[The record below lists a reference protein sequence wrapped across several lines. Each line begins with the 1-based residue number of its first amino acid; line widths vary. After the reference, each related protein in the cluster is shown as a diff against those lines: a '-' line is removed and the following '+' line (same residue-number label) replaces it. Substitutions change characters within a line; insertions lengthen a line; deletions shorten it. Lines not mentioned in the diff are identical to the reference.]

1 MGALQELTE
10 VSRTLTNSHVD
21 AWKRDGKKVVGFVC
35 SYMPEEVLH
44 ALDILPF
51 RITGKGVQ
59 DTSHADS
66 YLTRVNCSFA
76 RSCLELGFTGE
87 YDFLDGA
94 IWNNGCDHIRRCY
107 DNWKAKIPLPFM
119 YMLPVP
125 HKISSHARE
134 RYREEVLEFVQ
145 AVEEHFGAKLD
156 SQKLVDA
163 ISLHNETRS
172 LLRKLY
178 DLRASGS
185 PPFTGAE
192 VLSVLSAGY
201 AMPRTEYNRLLR
213 QLLEE
218 AKPAGDEGSGGQIR
232 LLVAGSLMDDIDFV
246 TNVEDLGAIVVT
258 DALCFGTKSFW
269 NLTDESGDPL
279 ESLID
284 RYYEHPPCPRMT
296 GAYPERLAFL
306 REQIERADVRGVILQ
321 HIKFCDL
328 HGTDNALLKRD
339 LENDGTPV
347 MELERQYGPLADA
360 GRIRTRVQAFLERIG
375 A

>member
-1 MGALQELTE
+1 
-10 VSRTLTNSHVD
+10 
-21 AWKRDGKKVVGFVC
+21 
-35 SYMPEEVLH
+35 
-44 ALDILPF
+44 
-51 RITGKGVQ
+51 
-59 DTSHADS
+59 
-66 YLTRVNCSFA
+66 
-76 RSCLELGFTGE
+76 
-87 YDFLDGA
+87 
-94 IWNNGCDHIRRCY
+94 
-107 DNWKAKIPLPFM
+107 
-119 YMLPVP
+119 
-125 HKISSHARE
+125 
-134 RYREEVLEFVQ
+134 
-145 AVEEHFGAKLD
+145 
-156 SQKLVDA
+156 
-163 ISLHNETRS
+163 
-172 LLRKLY
+172 
-178 DLRASGS
+178 
-185 PPFTGAE
+185 
-192 VLSVLSAGY
+192 
-201 AMPRTEYNRLLR
+201 MPRTEYNRLLR